1 MRYEHNHQ
9 SFMTLLLAGLLM
21 AGLCGFTSSAQ
32 GATITGSA
40 SVVSV
45 NDPAFDLTARG
56 NIDWAYWDTTSSSVT
71 GDPTNEKAG
80 ASVVGSLSAIN
91 GTGLR
96 GSTADTKADFTFTDG
111 TSPVS
116 STVNNVSG
124 VFNQTLNTED
134 VGLSLD
140 LTLPT
145 AKTYTVY
152 LWLSIYDGTG
162 TLTATLPTAS
172 LTDDSALSAGQSSEK
187 FTFLYT
193 LEVTADNPGEVLDL
207 DLVLSVNGTEG
218 SLSHVLIDGVA
229 VSIPT
234 PAALPAGLA
243 MMGLMALRRR
253 QPMRMHTGK

>member
-1 MRYEHNHQ
+1 MRYEHSHQ
-9 SFMTLLLAGLLM
+9 SFMTLVLAGLLT
-21 AGLCGFTSSAQ
+21 AVLCVFASPAHAASV
-32 GATITGSA
+32 TGSA
-40 SVVSV
+40 SVVASA
-45 NDPAFDLTARG
+45 DPAFNLTALG
-56 NIDWAYWDTTSSSVT
+56 NVDWAYWETTASSTS
-71 GDPTNEKAG
+71 GDATNEKAG

-96 GSTADTKADFTFTDG
+96 GSTANTKADFTFTDG

-116 STVNNVSG
+116 TTVNNVSG
-124 VFNQTLNTED
+124 VFNQTLNIED

-172 LTDDSALSAGQSSEK
+172 LTDDTNLSAALGTEK
-187 FTFLYT
+187 FTYLYT
-193 LEVTADNPGEVLDL
+193 LEVTADNPGEVLNL
-207 DLVLSVNGTEG
+207 DLVLGVNGTDG
-218 SLSHVLIDGVA
+218 NLSHVLIDGVA

-234 PAALPAGLA
+234 PASLPAGL
-243 MMGLMALRRR
+243 GLLVLACMKRR
-253 QPMRMHTGK
+253 GC